1 MNYAE
6 TMTYWYLRLNGFFP
20 LTRFVLHDYRE
31 DRRFS
36 ADCDLLG
43 IRPPYVHEDI
53 GGQTDDWDRAL
64 FQVVGLEEADTAAVI
79 VEAKGGRD
87 VGDAAAAFTAERLKY
102 AVKRIGLF
110 PPVRVD
116 EIVKRLLGDASYRSD
131 KILIVK
137 VLAAH
142 ALDGNPILAN
152 GRCEVPLSHIDK
164 FIRGRLRA
172 YRDRKIASRVFFPS
186 DLLQYLIWREEV
198 DSPEG

>member
-87 VGDAAAAFTAERLKY
+87 VGDAGEAFTGGGFKS
-102 AVKRIGLF
+102 
-110 PPVRVD
+110 P
-116 EIVKRLLGDASYRSD
+116 
-131 KILIVK
+131 
-137 VLAAH
+137 
-142 ALDGNPILAN
+142 
-152 GRCEVPLSHIDK
+152 
-164 FIRGRLRA
+164 
-172 YRDRKIASRVFFPS
+172 RKTK
-186 DLLQYLIWREEV
+186 
-198 DSPEG
+198 G